1 MSTQHQNLQ
10 KQVENL
16 LQLRRDEPTLQT
28 LDDSAIR
35 VSLRKATSPT
45 FEIVFA
51 GVFSAGKSMLINALL
66 GKELLYS
73 AEGHATGTECYIKYA
88 EPNQERVVLTF
99 LSREEIQQQVSVI
112 FQQLGVTANVNL
124 ANQEVIPILREI
136 CEEVIQKEGGDHN
149 STRARKAH
157 SLKLLI
163 EGLTANGDCIQ
174 PNNNAI
180 YPMEKLDFST
190 LQEAAQFARRGKN
203 SAVLK
208 KIEYYYHHE
217 LLKEGNV
224 IIDTPGID
232 APVERDAQRA
242 FDQVKN
248 PETSAVVF
256 VPKFAKDGDWT
267 PQEIELRELIRS
279 NYSIR
284 DRVFYVFNYVD
295 ETWYNSQ
302 LRQRLDSLIS
312 SEFQNGDRIY
322 KTSALLGFYGNL
334 IQPTRLEDKFGL
346 NTIFAESVKGLDGQ
360 EETPQFVYAFN
371 NYCGSAGKLPSQ
383 FRISIHG
390 FESPNDNYVR
400 ILSEWGQPLIE
411 QLIQDSGVDKF
422 KQDMTRY
429 LKKERYP
436 QLFKALADDLE
447 PLCISLREQY
457 LESWRNLERQP
468 TNIADFKTHQLNQLS
483 YDLSQIGEAF
493 RQHLEEELN
502 QVVASNNNQV
512 FEQDFNVL
520 KRRMINR
527 LDELIQTFSVEES
540 YQRAAASHPQNSV
553 VPVLGILT
561 EGFYYLANELEEVL
575 VDCSEEI
582 VMNFFS
588 YLCEQVHQAE
598 YYYKLYRLLGN
609 DAGIQQTLNQW
620 EEKAIEALK
629 NEAKDECNR
638 YVRERPDFYSESTVS
653 IFQLRETFKA
663 ACQGYGLQPM
673 DQAQPAI
680 RQLLKID
687 FEPKV
692 KETILQT
699 FRASIGQ
706 VLINY
711 LRDGANQQANFILQ
725 RHDEARVHLA
735 QILEKEAAEQ
745 IEWNNQLKSEL
756 KDKIECYNQ
765 AVTEINKSL
774 VLLDLDRHSL
784 PLITSTD
791 MGLEFPRVESLENQL
806 DLDKTLAQVV

>member
-10 KQVENL
+10 EQVENL
-16 LQLRRDEPTLQT
+16 LQLHRDEPTLQT
-28 LDDSAIR
+28 LDNSAIR

-99 LSREEIQQQVSVI
+99 SSREEIQQQISAI
-112 FQQLGVTANVNL
+112 CQQLGVTANVSLDN
-124 ANQEVIPILREI
+124 
-136 CEEVIQKEGGDHN
+136 EEVIQILLKKCEAIIQEEGGDHN
-149 STRARKAH
+149 SKRARKAH

-163 EGLTANGDCIQ
+163 EGFQANCDCIQ
-174 PNNNAI
+174 SNHNAI
-180 YPMEKLDFST
+180 YPMEQLNFST

-242 FDQVKN
+242 FDLVKN

-267 PQEIELRELIRS
+267 PQEIELRELIRNNS
-279 NYSIR
+279 GIR

-302 LRQRLDSLIS
+302 LRQRLDTLIS
-312 SEFQNGDRIY
+312 AEFQNVDRIY
-322 KTSALLGFYGNL
+322 KTSALLGFYGNK
-334 IQPTRLEDKFGL
+334 IKPTSPQDRFGL
-346 NTIFAESVKGLDGQ
+346 DTIFVESIKGLNGQ

-411 QLIQDSGVDKF
+411 QLIKDSGVDKF

-429 LKKERYP
+429 LKEERYP

-457 LESWRNLERQP
+457 LTSWRDLEKQP
-468 TNIADFKTHQLNQLS
+468 TNIADFKTYQLNQLS
-483 YDLSQIGEAF
+483 YDLSKIGEAF
-493 RQHLEEELN
+493 RQHLDQELN

-540 YQRAAASHPQNSV
+540 YQRAAASHPRNSV

-582 VMNFFS
+582 LTHFFS
-588 YLCEQVHQAE
+588 YLRERVHQAE
-598 YYYKLYRLLGN
+598 YYHKLYRLLGN

-620 EEKAIEALK
+620 KEQAIEALK

-638 YVRERPDFYSESTVS
+638 YVRERPDFYSNATVS
-653 IFQLRETFKA
+653 VFQLRETFQL

-711 LRDGANQQANFILQ
+711 LREGASQQANFILQ

-745 IEWNNQLKSEL
+745 IEWNNLFKSGL
-756 KDKIECYNQ
+756 QDKIECYNQ
-765 AVTEINKSL
+765 AVAEINQSL
-774 VLLDLDRHSL
+774 ALLDLGRHSL
-784 PLITSTD
+784 PSITATD
-791 MGLEFPRVESLENQL
+791 MGLELPEVEPLKNLL
-806 DLDKTLAQVV
+806 DLDSALPQVL